1 MTATLPILLSF
12 TALYLLMCRPR
23 VHRATQ
29 RAPFPWGQLLLAL
42 SGTLGVGN
50 ITGVAAAILLGGR
63 GSVFWMCTSALV
75 ALVLKNAEGRI
86 SRHLHSEVG
95 MVGALAPLPRGKY
108 LAPLWAFFALLLS
121 FVMGAALQANAIAG
135 TARAMRLFSPVSVAL
150 LLTLGVGIL
159 LYRRVDATLRRLSVM
174 LPLATL
180 IYVTLCL
187 GVIIH
192 HRAEILPLIRDIL
205 HDAVSPR
212 SAAGGLLGFG
222 INEGMRRGFSVGLLS
237 NEAGAGTST
246 LAQNEDTPLVHAGSI
261 GMLEVVFDTLLL
273 CPLSAFALLLGGDA
287 TLERPSD
294 FLGSAFYDTFSQFYV
309 LPLFFS
315 ITLFALSTVLC
326 WYLYGTRLLSYFHKK
341 RKGSISFRL
350 PFLLCVLL
358 GALLP
363 ELLLVAMA
371 DTLLFFLSCMT
382 VYALILHARTGI

>member
-12 TALYLLMCRPR
+12 TALYLFMHRPR
-23 VHRATQ
+23 EGRVSQ
-29 RAPFPWGQLLLAL
+29 RAPFPYRELLLAL

-63 GSVFWMCTSALV
+63 GSVFWMCISALV
-75 ALVLKNAEGRI
+75 ALVLKNAEGRV
-86 SRHLHSEVG
+86 SRTLHSEVG
-95 MVGALAPLPRGKY
+95 MVGALAPLPLGKY
-108 LAPLWAFFALLLS
+108 LAPLWACIALLLS
-121 FVMGAALQANAIAG
+121 FVMGGALQANAIAT
-135 TARAMRLFSPVSVAL
+135 TARAMHLFSPVSMAL
-150 LLTLGVGIL
+150 LLALGVGIL

-180 IYVTLCL
+180 VYVSLCL
-187 GVIIH
+187 GVIFH
-192 HRAEILPLIRDIL
+192 HRVQILPLARDIL
-205 HDAVSPR
+205 EDAFSLH
-212 SAAGGLLGFG
+212 SAAGGFLGFG

-246 LAQNEDTPLVHAGSI
+246 LAQNENTPLEHAGRI

-273 CPLSAFALLLGGDA
+273 CPLSAFTLLLGGDA
-287 TLERPSD
+287 TLARPSD
-294 FLGSAFYDTFSQFYV
+294 FLLSAFYDTFSRLCV

-315 ITLFALSTVLC
+315 IALFALSTVLC
-326 WYLYGTRLLSYFHKK
+326 WYLYGTRLLSYFYKK
-341 RKGSISFRL
+341 RKGSIPFRL
-350 PFLLCVLL
+350 PFLFCIFL

-382 VYALILHARTGI
+382 LYALILHARTGI